1 MTTDD
6 RTMESALA
14 GLSVTAPASLAPS
27 VLADVG
33 LADRYARFDSP
44 IGPLLVA
51 ANDRGLCRIGFDGD
65 PERDAEGLA
74 HVYGVRVLRVPRR
87 PTGPICC

>member
-14 GLSVTAPASLAPS
+14 GLRVTAPASLAPN

-33 LADRYARFDSP
+33 LADLYARFDSP
-44 IGPLLVA
+44 IGPLVVA
-51 ANDRGLCRIGFDGD
+51 WNGL
-65 PERDAEGLA
+65 
-74 HVYGVRVLRVPRR
+74 GVSAVEARR
-87 PTGPICC
+87 